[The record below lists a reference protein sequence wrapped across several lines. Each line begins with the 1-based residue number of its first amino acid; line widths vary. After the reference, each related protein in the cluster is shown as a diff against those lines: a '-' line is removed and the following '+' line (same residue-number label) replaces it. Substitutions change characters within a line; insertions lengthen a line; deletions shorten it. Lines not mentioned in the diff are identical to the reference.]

1 MRHEYNGHSERSGI
15 YCIKN
20 TVNDRIYFGSAKRF
34 KQRLAEHEV
43 SLRNNRHA
51 NRFLQSDFNKCGTD
65 AFVFVVVEVVDGDRD
80 QRLAREQHYLAQF
93 HDNGNRCYNLR
104 RDAVSRDGAPDR
116 DPEIARARRSAG
128 IKSAWNAK
136 TPEARA
142 QHRESLQR
150 FYVEHPD
157 ARAAVAA
164 TSKARHADPEYAAKV
179 SAAGRKQSPEHI
191 AKRVAAARAAGAYTQ
206 SEERRARV
214 GAMRRR
220 KFPPMVITGPD
231 GTKYMTSDL
240 RAFASEHGLRYRSLY
255 ESYRMRRCVISG
267 WHIEV
272 AE

>member
-1 MRHEYNGHSERSGI
+1 MRSDFNGHSQNGGV
-15 YCIKN
+15 YCIIN
-20 TVNDRIYFGSAKRF
+20 TVNERIYFGSAKRF
-34 KQRLAEHEV
+34 YRRFAGHEV
-43 SLRNNRHA
+43 SLRNGRHA
-51 NRFLQSDFNKCGTD
+51 NRFLQADFDKCGTD
-65 AFVFVVVEVVDGDRD
+65 AFVFIVLEVVEGERE
-80 QRLAREQHYLAQF
+80 QRLAREQVYLAEWY
-93 HDNGNRCYNLR
+93 DSGKRCYNLR

-116 DPEIARARRSAG
+116 DPETSRRKRSAG
-128 IKSAWNAK
+128 IKSAWDAK

-150 FYVEHPD
+150 FYVDHPE
-157 ARAAVAA
+157 ARAAIGEK
-164 TSKARHADPEYAAKV
+164 SKAHHADPVYAAKV

-206 SEERRARV
+206 SEERRGRV

>member
-1 MRHEYNGHSERSGI
+1 MLAKYNGQSLKSGI
-15 YCIKN
+15 YLIQN
-20 TVNDRIYFGSAKRF
+20 TQNGRVYIGSAKRF
-34 KQRLAEHEV
+34 KERFSDHE
-43 SLRNNRHA
+43 SGLRRGVHR
-51 NRFLQSDFNKCGTD
+51 NRFLQADFDKCGTN
-65 AFVFVVVEVVDGDRD
+65 AFVFVVVEVVEGERE
-80 QRLAREQHYLAQF
+80 QRLAREQAYISQWF
-93 HDNGNRCYNLR
+93 DNGQRCYNLTR
-104 RDAVSRDGAPDR
+104 EVVSRDGLPDR
-116 DPEIARARRSAG
+116 DPETSRRKRSAG
-128 IKSAWNAK
+128 IKSAWDAK

-240 RAFASEHGLRYRSLY
+240 RAFASKHGLRYRSLY
-255 ESYRMRRCVISG
+255 ESYRMHRCVISG

>member
-1 MRHEYNGHSERSGI
+1 MLAEYNGNSRKSGI

-20 TVNDRIYFGSAKRF
+20 TANGRVYFGSAKVL
-34 KQRLAEHEV
+34 KQRFVQHEIA
-43 SLRNNRHA
+43 LRRNKHA
-51 NRFLQSDFNKCGTD
+51 NRFLQADFNKCGTD
-65 AFVFVVVEVVDGDRD
+65 SFVFVVIEVVNGDRA
-80 QRLAREQHYLAQF
+80 QRLEREQFYLSKW
-93 HDNGNRCYNLR
+93 HDRGKRCYNIR
-104 RDAVSRDGAPDR
+104 HEAASREGAADR
-116 DPEIARARRSAG
+116 DPEASRQRRCAG
-128 IKSAWNAK
+128 TQSAWDAK

-150 FYVEHPD
+150 FYVEHPE
-157 ARAAVAA
+157 ARAAIAV
-164 TSKARHADPEYAAKV
+164 TS
-179 SAAGRKQSPEHI
+179 GRKQSPEHI

>member
-1 MRHEYNGHSERSGI
+1 MRVEYNGQSRNGGI
-15 YCIKN
+15 YQITN
-20 TVNDRIYFGSAKRF
+20 TTNGRVYLGSAKVF
-34 KQRLAEHEV
+34 KQRFAQHQTALC
-43 SLRNNRHA
+43 LRRHA
-51 NRFLQSDFNKCGTD
+51 NRFLQADFDKCGTD
-65 AFVFVVVEVVDGDRD
+65 AFVFVVLEVVEGDRE
-80 QRLAREQHYLAQF
+80 QRLAREQVYLAQSY
-93 HDNGNRCYNLR
+93 DRGKRCYNIR
-104 RDAVSRDGAPDR
+104 AEAASREGAPDR
-116 DPEIARARRSAG
+116 DPETSRRKRSAG
-128 IKSAWNAK
+128 IKSAWDAK

-150 FYVEHPD
+150 FYVDHPE
-157 ARAAVAA
+157 ARAAIGEK
-164 TSKARHADPEYAAKV
+164 SKAHHADPVYAAKV

-206 SEERRARV
+206 SEERRGRV

-220 KFPPMVITGPD
+220 KFPPMVITGPN

>member
-1 MRHEYNGHSERSGI
+1 MLAEYNGNSRKSGI

-20 TVNDRIYFGSAKRF
+20 TVNGRVYFGSAKIL
-34 KQRLAEHEV
+34 KQRFAQHEIA
-43 SLRNNRHA
+43 LKRNKHA

-65 AFVFVVVEVVDGDRD
+65 AFLFVVVEVVEGERQ
-80 QRLAREQHYLAQF
+80 QRLEREQFYLSKW
-93 HDNGNRCYNLR
+93 HDRGKRCYNIR
-104 RDAVSRDGAPDR
+104 HEAASREGAADR
-116 DPEIARARRSAG
+116 DTEASRQRRCAG
-128 IKSAWNAK
+128 AQSAWDAK

-150 FYVEHPD
+150 FYVEHPE
-157 ARAAVAA
+157 ARAAIAV

>member
-1 MRHEYNGHSERSGI
+1 MLAEYNGNSRKSGI

-20 TVNDRIYFGSAKRF
+20 TANGRVYFGSAKVL
-34 KQRLAEHEV
+34 KQRFVQHEIA
-43 SLRNNRHA
+43 LRRNKHA
-51 NRFLQSDFNKCGTD
+51 NRFLQADFNKCGTD
-65 AFVFVVVEVVDGDRD
+65 SFVFVVIEVVNGDRA
-80 QRLAREQHYLAQF
+80 QRLEREQFYLSKW
-93 HDNGNRCYNLR
+93 HDRGKRCYNIR
-104 RDAVSRDGAPDR
+104 HEAASREGAADR
-116 DPEIARARRSAG
+116 DPEASRQRRCAG
-128 IKSAWNAK
+128 TQSAWDAK

-150 FYVEHPD
+150 FYVEHPE
-157 ARAAVAA
+157 ARAAIAV
-164 TSKARHADPEYAAKV
+164 TS
-179 SAAGRKQSPEHI
+179 GRKQSPEHI

-267 WHIEV
+267 WHIEG